1 MMLQGKRSVI
11 VRAPRGQTQRIR
23 PAVVQAGKRAT
34 VVSRCSPESSTV
46 PPPAAEASVEETKP
60 QAESSNGNGV
70 VAVKDDKPLPEGV
83 LSFVTP
89 PNSENFWTQLKL
101 AFALPWRR
109 FSAESV
115 LSFKLEGDISDQS
128 RSTFDSGLSVPQICS
143 AMRKAAVDPR
153 IKGICIEIGPL
164 GVGWAKLQEIRRYIK
179 YFRESGKFTVAYMT
193 RAAEKEYYLASAFEE
208 IYMPES
214 SSLSLKGFAVTG
226 TFLRGVLD
234 KIGVEPQVKRIG
246 NYKSAGDQLLRKD
259 MSEYQA
265 EQLTAILDDITND
278 FVSTIAEARGKT
290 KEEVL
295 AMMEEG
301 IFDMQKFMDGGWL
314 TGLRY
319 EDEVIDDMKKRT
331 GGKDDEVRSV
341 GLKKYSK
348 VSPTVF
354 GLAGKKKIVV
364 LRTSGAIVGGN
375 SNNGGVITAG
385 PFIKQ
390 LRSLAKNKNIAAV
403 VLRVDSPGGDALAS
417 DLMWREI
424 KKLAEKKPVVA
435 SMGDVAASGGYY
447 LAMGCNKILAE
458 PLTITGSVGVV
469 TGKFNLAE
477 LYEKIGYAKTIIS
490 NGKYAEVLADN
501 RPFNASEQEFF
512 DRNADFAYESFRNK
526 AAGSRGL
533 SIEAMQ
539 AGRVWSGARALEV
552 GLVDALGGVHRAIEV
567 AKQLAEIPEGGGAS
581 ASSSS
586 MLMPLLM
593 AMASGASL
601 ETAMAGVMA
610 ASGGFN
616 GMAPFSA
623 NSMDASFSA
632 SLPQFNNAFQL
643 QQPGIQCVMS
653 DVDAA
658 SVGGLTSLAGTAS
671 SQGSSDSFLSEEG
684 ENPIACAFEGLAEM
698 LL

>member
-331 GGKDDEVRSV
+331 GGKDDEA
-341 GLKKYSK
+341 KE
-348 VSPTVF
+348 
-354 GLAGKKKIVV
+354 IVV

-390 LRSLAKNKNIAAV
+390 LRSLAKNKNIASV

-533 SIEAMQ
+533 SIEAM
-539 AGRVWSGARALEV
+539 SGARALEV
-552 GLVDALGGVHRAIEV
+552 GLVDALGGRPPCVEV
-567 AKQLAEIPEGGGAS
+567 AKKLARSLRATRRIYPGDGDDVEMSPLACCREIEWLS
-581 ASSSS
+581 A
-586 MLMPLLM
+586 
-593 AMASGASL
+593 
-601 ETAMAGVMA
+601 
-610 ASGGFN
+610 
-616 GMAPFSA
+616 
-623 NSMDASFSA
+623 
-632 SLPQFNNAFQL
+632 
-643 QQPGIQCVMS
+643 
-653 DVDAA
+653 
-658 SVGGLTSLAGTAS
+658 
-671 SQGSSDSFLSEEG
+671 
-684 ENPIACAFEGLAEM
+684 
-698 LL
+698 